1 MVSLKPIDRTF
12 LFIYNILLRCHA
24 VTLVTLKTKVLHGT
38 RPREYF
44 GFQRDIA

>member
-1 MVSLKPIDRTF
+1 MLKDGLKF
-12 LFIYNILLRCHA
+12 AILLCHA

-44 GFQRDIA
+44 VFQRDIA